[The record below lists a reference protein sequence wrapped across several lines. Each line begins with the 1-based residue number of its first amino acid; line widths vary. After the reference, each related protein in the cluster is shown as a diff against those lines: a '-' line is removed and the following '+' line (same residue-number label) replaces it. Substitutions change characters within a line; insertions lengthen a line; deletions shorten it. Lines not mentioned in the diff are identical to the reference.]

1 MLRVT
6 FIILAIAA
14 TAVTLLIEATQW
26 WRYIPMAGLILIA
39 IILLIYIPVSERADR
54 KGKKDS
60 SERPPERPSLEED
73 GIVDIRPITTKYDEI
88 PPETDPVETDA
99 TPDLFFNTPRVET
112 PTPQTKKK
120 VRNPL
125 EKHILVPVLR
135 GMQAALDAHAV
146 GLIQRTDEYNYRVW
160 GTVGLDW
167 KSLRGESFTLRH
179 NLLQESEPAAIHAV
193 GENGVPTSRL
203 QYSRTPANI
212 TNLGI
217 AAVGQTSYL
226 LLADAADESGLS
238 HPRAKELLEVF
249 GKTLSLML
257 YKEDP
262 NRPRREIIAE
272 EMARARQ
279 QGTQLA
285 LAITVPQKA
294 DILTKSYG
302 DVLSKTEK
310 LFSECLQ
317 HAAPDSR
324 VIKFGEITYG
334 IFIDGQK
341 EQLETWH
348 KDIQIAIKNQ
358 GGLLTGGLYVGIAR
372 MTKKHKDP
380 DDLRDEATRA
390 LVKAYEGPA
399 RTVIV

>member
-6 FIILAIAA
+6 FIILTIASI
-14 TAVTLLIEATQW
+14 AVTLLIEVSQW
-26 WRYIPMAGLILIA
+26 WRYIPMAGLILIT
-39 IILLIYIPVSERADR
+39 IILLIYIPASERANR
-54 KGKKDS
+54 KRKKDS
-60 SERPPERPSLEED
+60 SEKPPERPSLQED
-73 GIVDIRPITTKYDEI
+73 GIVDIRPITTKDAEI
-88 PPETDPVETDA
+88 PPETDA
-99 TPDLFFNTPRVET
+99 TPDLFVNTPRVET
-112 PTPQTKKK
+112 PTPQTHKKE
-120 VRNPL
+120 RNPL
-125 EKHILVPVLR
+125 KKHILVPVLR
-135 GMQAALDAHAV
+135 GMQAALEAHAV
-146 GLIQRTDEYNYRVW
+146 GLVQRTEEYNYRVW

-167 KSLRGESFTLRH
+167 KCLRGESFTLRH
-179 NLLQESEPAAIHAV
+179 NLLQESESVAIHTV

-217 AAVGQTSYL
+217 ATVGQTSYL
-226 LLADAADESGLS
+226 LLADTADESGLS
-238 HPRAKELLEVF
+238 HPRAKELLEIF
-249 GKTLSLML
+249 GNTLSLML

-348 KDIQIAIKNQ
+348 KDIQSAIKNQ
-358 GGLLTGGLYVGIAR
+358 GGLLTGDIYVGIAR
-372 MTKKHKDP
+372 MTKKHKNP

-390 LVKAYEGPA
+390 LVKAHEGPA